1 MIVAAAPGVGLSR
14 DRMKDETQMLPL
26 ELLAQYRR
34 LCEAGGAARAVSAPM
49 SREIREQLARV
60 EAELQTRLWLASA
73 GPSGR
78 EATGAARSR
87 GSISPADVAR
97 RSAEAPV
104 HDGDLDPASASA
116 MVYSDGACL
125 GNPGPGGYCAIVQ
138 VPGHPERTISGK
150 KPRTTNN
157 EMELTAAVA
166 GLKLAISLG
175 AEEITVVSDS
185 EYLVKGMT
193 RWLRGWLR
201 TGWKTSKGEPVK
213 NRALWEELHSL
224 SGGRS
229 VAWSWVRGHVGHPEN
244 ERCDAVA
251 VAAAQEAA
259 RYG

>member
-1 MIVAAAPGVGLSR
+1 
-14 DRMKDETQMLPL
+14 MKDETQMPPL

-34 LCEAGGAARAVSAPM
+34 LCEAGGAARAVGAPISM
-49 SREIREQLARV
+49 EIREQLARV

-73 GPSGR
+73 GPLGR
-78 EATGAARSR
+78 DEPATPRAR
-87 GSISPADVAR
+87 GSISPAGVAP
-97 RSAEAPV
+97 RSAEAYPAT
-104 HDGDLDPASASA
+104 GDQDVASARA

-125 GNPGPGGYCAIVQ
+125 GNPGPGGYCAIVR

-166 GLKLAISLG
+166 GLKLAISIG
-175 AEEITVVSDS
+175 ADEITVVSDS

-213 NRALWEELHSL
+213 NRALWEELHGL
-224 SGGRS
+224 CAGRS
-229 VAWSWVRGHVGHPEN
+229 VAWSWVRGHEGHPEN
-244 ERCDAVA
+244 ERCDAIA

-259 RYG
+259 MAR